1 MTEGEARGFFS
12 PSVPLSASNVHS
24 LGCVCVKESPWSLCP
39 SHRPRWAHWES
50 MKQSCLA
57 GLKPSAHSYAL
68 NSANMQNL
76 CYYHT
81 DMKVTRKLFMGG
93 QRARAVT
100 LLQLF
105 LHGLWSSLSLNR
117 VHYSSPGF
125 AKNGLFSQWPGVTY
139 PTTAC
144 PTPPHLPPRTN
155 SHSSRPPVTEIQEP
169 LANLFTPAGSKGV
182 PEHDGLVKR
191 PRALLPSNTV
201 NTATL
206 AFCFQFEYNASWGS
220 TVGEYTYIKVVSTSL
235 QLEQTELSPNFQLLS
250 QDDLQV
256 VLQRPASN
264 FHLYFF

>member
-39 SHRPRWAHWES
+39 SHRPRWARWES
-50 MKQSCLA
+50 VKQSCLA

-144 PTPPHLPPRTN
+144 PTLPPHIPPPPPRQTAILLSPLWQRSR
-155 SHSSRPPVTEIQEP
+155 SHLQTCSHPPVPRGCQSMMDWSNAHEHCCPQIQ
-169 LANLFTPAGSKGV
+169 
-182 PEHDGLVKR
+182 
-191 PRALLPSNTV
+191 
-201 NTATL
+201 
-206 AFCFQFEYNASWGS
+206 
-220 TVGEYTYIKVVSTSL
+220 
-235 QLEQTELSPNFQLLS
+235 
-250 QDDLQV
+250 
-256 VLQRPASN
+256 
-264 FHLYFF
+264 